1 MSRITKLVKRKL
13 INHYYINLYTTYNF
27 ILLRIKIKNHNIFI
41 LNNIFNINM
50 TNLNSKTLKDSMLK
64 YNEIIYKTEELLNT
78 AKNRYTITVQIA
90 NRAKRRKY
98 EDIDIIEDP
107 SMKPIIRAIL
117 EMADEITQPEII
129 ED

>member
-1 MSRITKLVKRKL
+1 
-13 INHYYINLYTTYNF
+13 
-27 ILLRIKIKNHNIFI
+27 
-41 LNNIFNINM
+41 M
-50 TNLNSKTLKDSMLK
+50 TNLDSKMLKDSLLA

-78 AKNRYTITVQIA
+78 AKNRYKITVQIA

-107 SMKPIIRAIL
+107 NMKPIIRAIL
-117 EMADEITQPEII
+117 EMADAITQPERI